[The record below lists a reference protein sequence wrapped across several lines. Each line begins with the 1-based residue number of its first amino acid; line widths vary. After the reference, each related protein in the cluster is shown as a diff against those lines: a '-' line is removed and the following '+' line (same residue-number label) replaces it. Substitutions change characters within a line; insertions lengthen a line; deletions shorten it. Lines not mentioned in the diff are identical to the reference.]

1 MASHSSNPIMATPS
15 NARTLDPT
23 SDLGKDYATLKA
35 IRNLADNATR
45 RRAQTV
51 VADRHHGADRDEPPR
66 RKPRLPLAGLRLAPT
81 MTDHE
86 EHILYLMIELDQA
99 LARKTPR
106 WAPEQMDAA
115 RRWLASLLE
124 RLLAIIPRS

>member
-1 MASHSSNPIMATPS
+1 MA
-15 NARTLDPT
+15 DQ
-23 SDLGKDYATLKA
+23 
-35 IRNLADNATR
+35 LA
-45 RRAQTV
+45 
-51 VADRHHGADRDEPPR
+51 
-66 RKPRLPLAGLRLAPT
+66 
-81 MTDHE
+81 HE

-106 WAPEQMDAA
+106 WVPEQMDAA